1 MKYSY
6 KTENTCSKQIDFEIE
21 NGCLK
26 NVCFYGGCNG
36 NLKAISSL
44 VEGMPIEKV
53 LASCTGIHC
62 GDKTTSCSDQ
72 LCRAILQAIKE
83 K

>member
-36 NLKAISSL
+36 NLKGIA
-44 VEGMPIEKV
+44 
-53 LASCTGIHC
+53 ASIVII
-62 GDKTTSCSDQ
+62 
-72 LCRAILQAIKE
+72 ILYSMKKFI
-83 K
+83 